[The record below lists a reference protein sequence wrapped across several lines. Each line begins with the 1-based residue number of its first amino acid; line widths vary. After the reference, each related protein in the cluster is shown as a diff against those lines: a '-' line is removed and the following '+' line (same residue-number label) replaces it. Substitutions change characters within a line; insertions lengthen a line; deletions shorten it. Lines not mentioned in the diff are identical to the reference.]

1 MPPIRAVL
9 FDLDDT
15 LYERRVAFRNWATRF
30 IGEHGSDLT
39 AAQIADVISELETI
53 DGNGYGDRYRFVAR
67 LAEQFPSVTGSPDE
81 ILERFRV
88 GFLEQLSL
96 SPEVRDLLQT
106 LRANDIP
113 FGIITNGSTGPQTR
127 KIKHLGLD
135 ALTDCIFVSESFG
148 VKKPDPAIFHAAA
161 KCLGVAPESILFV
174 GDHWENDI
182 VGAKRAGMQTA
193 WLHYGDPSKPDTTAA
208 DYLLAS
214 LAEVGSLLPPQG
226 EPEFRRS
233 PVN

>member
-15 LYERRVAFRNWATRF
+15 LYERRVAFRNWATHF
-30 IGEHGSDLT
+30 VGEHGSGLN
-39 AAQIADVISELETI
+39 AAQTADIISELEAI

-67 LAEQFPSVTGSPDE
+67 LAEQFPSLTGSPDE

-88 GFLEQLSL
+88 GFMEQLSL
-96 SPEVRDLLQT
+96 SPDDRDLLQT

-113 FGIITNGSTGPQTR
+113 FGIITNGSTIPQTR

-135 ALTDCIFVSESFG
+135 TLTDCIFISESFG
-148 VKKPDPAIFHAAA
+148 VKKPDPAIFRAAA

-182 VGAKRAGMQTA
+182 LGAKRVGMQTA
-193 WLHYGDPSKPDTTAA
+193 WLHYGRSSWAETVAA
-208 DYLLAS
+208 DYLLS
-214 LAEVGSLLPPQG
+214 EKS
-226 EPEFRRS
+226 RS
-233 PVN
+233 VPRSRVSAPSGVRTA